1 MLGELRRIGLA
12 EESRDL
18 LTPEILESAFRR
30 IAKNYDA
37 VNGGFG
43 SAPKFPPAMTLEF
56 FLHMYYRTRT
66 EDTLEMVKHTARKMA
81 EGGMYDQLGGGF
93 HRYSVDAKWLVPHF
107 EKMLYDNALLTRL
120 YLHVYQITKD
130 ETARRTAAETLDYVV
145 REMTDS
151 RGGFYSSQD
160 ADSEGVEGKFFVWS
174 REEVI
179 DSLGESDG
187 AIFCDYFDITDQGNF
202 EGRNILHVNA
212 TIDDV
217 ARRYN
222 IDVASV

>member
-18 LTPEILESAFRR
+18 LTPGILESAYRR

-120 YLHVYQITKD
+120 YLHVYQITKY
-130 ETARRTAAETLDYVV
+130 ESARRTAAETLDSVP
-145 REMTDS
+145 RGRDS
-151 RGGFYSSQD
+151 PGGPLFFTH
-160 ADSEGVEGKFFVWS
+160 AGDSEGEG
-174 REEVI
+174 
-179 DSLGESDG
+179 G
-187 AIFCDYFDITDQGNF
+187 
-202 EGRNILHVNA
+202 
-212 TIDDV
+212 
-217 ARRYN
+217 
-222 IDVASV
+222 